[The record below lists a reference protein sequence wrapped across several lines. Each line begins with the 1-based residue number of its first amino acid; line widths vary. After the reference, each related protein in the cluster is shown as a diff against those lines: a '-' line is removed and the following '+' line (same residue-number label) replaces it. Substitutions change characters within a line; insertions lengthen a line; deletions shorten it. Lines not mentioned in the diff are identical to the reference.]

1 VVRYQGSSE
10 EFAMSERVNA
20 PGPGRRT
27 ADAAFVDAT
36 KEIAERNRLAQ
47 KAAKERRSQSD
58 RVEAAKKRAVDARW

>member
-1 VVRYQGSSE
+1 
-10 EFAMSERVNA
+10 MSERTNE

-47 KAAKERRSQSD
+47 KAAKERREQSASLQ
-58 RVEAAKKRAVDARW
+58 AARKRSVDARW